1 MSRKRNLKVLQ
12 FAEYVTIGELAE
24 LSGIRY
30 STLKYYTESGLI
42 PYQQQGTG
50 TVRKFHRI
58 TALQRLMEIQKW
70 KKEKRMTIQ
79 EIREKLLQEQNDRD
93 EIDNE

>member
-1 MSRKRNLKVLQ
+1 MSRKRNLKALQ
-12 FAEYVTIGELAE
+12 CAEYVTIGELAE

-42 PYQQQGTG
+42 PYQQHGAG

-58 TALQRLMEIQKW
+58 TALQRLMEIQNW

-79 EIREKLLQEQNDRD
+79 EIREKLLEEQSDKNK
-93 EIDNE
+93 IDN